1 MDHVQ
6 RCSVL
11 SVFSCSKHLVP
22 KVKFHGL
29 ARHAATKTVPEGTC
43 ARRRR
48 GRGERVLGGSPFPLL
63 LRALRVLCAKKILA
77 IMRDSDGLQCSERG
91 EKVLPKM
98 QTSPTLQCKD
108 AKKISVQAT
117 KRSSFARQ
125 PFPPPT
131 FAPLGLCVFALNP
144 NGPTGGNRRAQR
156 RRGRGERV
164 LGGLSFVLFLC
175 ALCVLCANKIFANM
189 READGLRYKGGLR
202 QARPIWAGN

>member
-29 ARHAATKTVPEGTC
+29 ARHAATKTVPEGTG
-43 ARRRR
+43 ARRGA

-77 IMRDSDGLQCSERG
+77 TMRDADGLQCRERG

-98 QTSPTLQCKD
+98 QTSPTLQCKG
-108 AKKISVQAT
+108 AKIERITGYLTNDRRSVTWTGNGKIF
-117 KRSSFARQ
+117 FASLQ
-125 PFPPPT
+125 
-131 FAPLGLCVFALNP
+131 CNNP
-144 NGPTGGNRRAQR
+144 NSLISDKTFSPRRTR
-156 RRGRGERV
+156 RSRRQIDQK
-164 LGGLSFVLFLC
+164 GLFNTSC
-175 ALCVLCANKIFANM
+175 PSC
-189 READGLRYKGGLR
+189 
-202 QARPIWAGN
+202 PSW